1 MPEEIYSEIT
11 SEEISSEIGSEEIS
25 SEITSEEISSEIGS
39 EITSEEISSE
49 TPYIYT
55 STVDLSTVESKLEE
69 IRIGVGF
76 CAMFNT
82 MLFFILTVYLVCNWL
97 SRYF

>member
-1 MPEEIYSEIT
+1 MPEEIN
-11 SEEISSEIGSEEIS
+11 

-49 TPYIYT
+49 IGSEISSEEITSEIPYIYT
-55 STVDLSTVESKLEE
+55 STVDLSTVEGKLEE
-69 IRIGVGF
+69 IRVGVGF